1 MMSLK
6 NQEKKLP
13 NSMIT
18 VIPKFT
24 KAVYKITGF
33 NHNNSNTFKNPVFIL
48 LSILLLF
55 SLTLAYSNH
64 FLNGFHF
71 DDSHTIEDNNAI
83 KEVNVISFFKD
94 ATTFSSLPSNQT
106 YRPYTTLENAIDFK
120 LGNGLDPWTFHIH
133 IFIFFLFTCAALCL
147 FVKKLLDQLEFSHY
161 NQFWGLLVAAAFG
174 LLCANAETVNYIIQR
189 SEIIAGFYVLL
200 GFVAFLSGGKWR
212 KWHLYLIF
220 PFIGFFSKEMA
231 LVFSPLLFL
240 YFLVFEEEVDLLHF
254 YRTTEFKKCIRSFVK
269 VFPSFILTVAF
280 LVFYFSMLPDTF
292 APGGPD
298 RYNYLITQ
306 PLVMCHY
313 ILTYFIP
320 YNLSA
325 DTDWMAF
332 ESILDYRPIL
342 GIVGIALLAY
352 LALRASNKKETKLFS
367 FGMLWF
373 FISLLPSS
381 SVLPFAEVLNDHRS
395 FIPYMGLTIAFVF
408 GSKYILETY
417 FPKILNTHIGQF
429 SMALF
434 IIFFLTANAYGLH
447 QRNKVWKDELSL
459 WKDVTI
465 KSPKNGRGHM
475 NYGLALMADADY
487 TNAEISFNKALEYS
501 PNYSSIYTNLGI
513 LKNAIGDKESA
524 DKNFK
529 KALSL
534 SDSNHKTKY
543 FYGRYLFQN
552 DQFKEAIDYFT
563 QVNNLTPN
571 YLDTQEYI
579 LKSFHKQ
586 KDWGNIK
593 NFSNE
598 VLAKW
603 PEDST
608 AKKYLDIALNKK
620 SILMALEEEVDS
632 APSPEKYL
640 NLSLQ
645 YFNESNY
652 EDCIRAAEKALEL
665 KPEYPDAYNNI
676 GIGYFYLLNY
686 DQAIEA
692 YQKALELKPSY
703 QLAKNNLE
711 NAMDKKKSTA
721 NATTNLSDKEVSNYY
736 INLSLEYYRKEKY
749 QTCIAAARKSIALA
763 PNAIAYNNICSAYN
777 ELNEYQKA
785 IAACNEALKLDANS
799 KLAKGNLSFAK
810 QQAGN

>member
-1 MMSLK
+1 
-6 NQEKKLP
+6 
-13 NSMIT
+13 MIA
-18 VIPKFT
+18 VIQKFT
-24 KAVYKITGF
+24 KAIYKITGF
-33 NHNNSNTFKNPVFIL
+33 NYNNYNSFKNPVFIL
-48 LSILLLF
+48 LSTLF
-55 SLTLAYSNH
+55 LFVLTLAYSNH

-71 DDSHTIEDNNAI
+71 DDNHTIEDNNAI
-83 KEVNVISFFKD
+83 TEIDITAFFKD

-106 YRPYTTLENAIDFK
+106 YRPYTTLENAIDYK
-120 LGNGLDPWTFHIH
+120 LGNGLDPLAFHIH
-133 IFIFFLFTCAALCL
+133 IFIFFIFTCAALCI
-147 FVKKLLDQLEFSHY
+147 FVKKLLDRLEFSHH
-161 NQFWGLLVAAAFG
+161 NQFWGLLVASSFG

-200 GFVAFLSGGKWR
+200 GFVAFLSNGIWR

-220 PFIGFFSKEMA
+220 PLIGFFSKEMA

-240 YFLVFEEEVDLLHF
+240 YFLIFEEEVNLLHF
-254 YRTTEFKKCIRSFVK
+254 YKATEFKKCIRSFVK

-325 DTDWMAF
+325 DTDWKAF
-332 ESILDYRPIL
+332 ESILDFRPIL
-342 GIVGIALLAY
+342 GIVVIAILAY

-367 FGMLWF
+367 FGILWF

-381 SVLPFAEVLNDHRS
+381 SFLPFAEVLNDHRS

-408 GSKYILETY
+408 GIKYILETY
-417 FPKILNTHIGQF
+417 FAKIVNGKIGQY
-429 SMALF
+429 SVSLF
-434 IIFFLTANAYGLH
+434 ITFFLTANAYGIY

-459 WKDVTI
+459 WQDVTI

-487 TNAEISFNKALEYS
+487 ANAEIAFNKALEYA

-513 LKNAIGDKESA
+513 LKNAIGDLESA

-529 KALSL
+529 KAMSL

-552 DQFKEAIDYFT
+552 EKFKDALDYFI
-563 QVNNLTPN
+563 QANNLVPH
-571 YLDTQEYI
+571 YLETHEYI
-579 LKSFHKQ
+579 LISYHKL
-586 KDWGNIK
+586 KDWK
-593 NFSNE
+593 NMQTFTKE
-598 VLAKW
+598 VLVKW

-608 AKKYLDIALNKK
+608 AKKYLDIAMNKK
-620 SILMALEEEVDS
+620 SILTVMEEEVAS

-645 YFNESNY
+645 YFNENNY
-652 EDCIRAAEKALEL
+652 EDCIRAAGKALEL
-665 KPEYPDAYNNI
+665 NPEYSDAYNNI
-676 GIGYFYLLNY
+676 GIGHFYLLNY
-686 DQAIEA
+686 DRAIEA
-692 YQKALELKPSY
+692 YEKALELNPSY
-703 QLAKNNLE
+703 ELAKNNLQ
-711 NAMDKKKSTA
+711 NALDEKKNRANATINFSDKKKS
-721 NATTNLSDKEVSNYY
+721 DYY
-736 INLSLEYYRKEKY
+736 INLSLEYYKKEKY
-749 QTCIAAARKSIALA
+749 QTCIAAARKSNAII

-785 IAACNEALKLDANS
+785 IAACNEAINLDANS
-799 KLAKGNLSFAK
+799 KLAQGNLAYAK
-810 QQAGN
+810 KQAGNQ

>member
-1 MMSLK
+1 MMAA
-6 NQEKKLP
+6 
-13 NSMIT
+13 
-18 VIPKFT
+18 IPKFT
-24 KAVYKITGF
+24 KAINKITGF
-33 NHNNSNTFKNPVFIL
+33 NSNNFNSFKDPVFIL
-48 LSILLLF
+48 LSTLLLF
-55 SLTLAYSNH
+55 ALVLAYSNH

-83 KEVNVISFFKD
+83 KEVDVKAFFTD
-94 ATTFSSLPSNQT
+94 TTTFSSLPSNQT

-120 LGNGLDPWTFHIH
+120 LGNGLDPLAFHIH
-133 IFIFFLFTCAALCL
+133 IFIFFILTCAALCL
-147 FVKKLLDQLEFSHY
+147 FIKKLLDRLEFSNF
-161 NQFWGLLVAAAFG
+161 NQFWGLLVASAFG

-200 GFVAFLSGGKWR
+200 GFVAFLSGGIWR

-240 YFLVFEEEVDLLHF
+240 YFLVFEEDVDLLHF
-254 YRTTEFKKCIRSFVK
+254 YRATEFKKCIRSFVK

-280 LVFYFSMLPDTF
+280 LLFYFSMLPDTF
-292 APGGPD
+292 ATGGPD

-325 DTDWMAF
+325 DSDWKAF
-332 ESILDYRPIL
+332 ESILDYRPII
-342 GIVGIALLAY
+342 GIVCIALLAY
-352 LALRASNKKETKLFS
+352 LALWASNKKETKLFS
-367 FGMLWF
+367 FGILWF

-408 GSKYILETY
+408 GSKYILETH
-417 FPKILNTHIGQF
+417 FPKILGTPIGQY
-429 SMALF
+429 SVALF
-434 IIFFLTANAYGLH
+434 IILFLAANAYGIH
-447 QRNKVWKDELSL
+447 QRNKVWKDERSL

-465 KSPKNGRGHM
+465 KSPENGRGHM

-487 TNAEISFNKALEYS
+487 ANAEISFNKALEYA

-513 LKNAIGDKESA
+513 LKNAIGEKENA
-524 DKNFK
+524 DKNFN

-552 DQFKEAIDYFT
+552 DQFKKAIDYFSE
-563 QVNNLTPN
+563 VNNITPN
-571 YLDTQEYI
+571 YLDTHDYI
-579 LKSFHKQ
+579 LKSFHKLM
-586 KDWGNIK
+586 DWEKMK

-603 PEDST
+603 PEDNT
-608 AKKYLDIALNKK
+608 AKKYLDIGLNTK
-620 SILMALEEEVDS
+620 SILTALEEEVAN

-652 EDCIRAAEKALEL
+652 EDCIRAAGKALEL

-676 GIGYFYLLNY
+676 GIGHYYLLNY

-692 YQKALELKPSY
+692 YQKALELNPSY
-703 QLAKNNLE
+703 QLAKNNLK
-711 NAMDKKKSTA
+711 NAMDNKKSTA
-721 NATTNLSDKEVSNYY
+721 NATANLSDKEVSNYY
-736 INLSLEYYRKEKY
+736 INLSLEYYKKEKY
-749 QTCIAAARKSIALA
+749 QTCIAAARKSIAIA
-763 PNAIAYNNICSAYN
+763 ANAIAYNNICSAYN
-777 ELNEYQKA
+777 ELYQYQKA
-785 IAACNEALKLDANS
+785 IDACNEALKLDADS

-810 QQAGN
+810 KQAGK